1 MPAAAE
7 KLAMVKLKCSRVEQR
22 TNASGV
28 PTGLVAREVGDEIEV
43 PADEAERMVEA
54 GQAAYIRGGGK

>member
-1 MPAAAE
+1 MPA
-7 KLAMVKLKCSRVEQR
+7 VKDSVMKKVELKCSRVVQR
-22 TNASGV
+22 FRGDQPVGV
-28 PTGLVAREVGDEIEV
+28 FSQEVGDEIEV